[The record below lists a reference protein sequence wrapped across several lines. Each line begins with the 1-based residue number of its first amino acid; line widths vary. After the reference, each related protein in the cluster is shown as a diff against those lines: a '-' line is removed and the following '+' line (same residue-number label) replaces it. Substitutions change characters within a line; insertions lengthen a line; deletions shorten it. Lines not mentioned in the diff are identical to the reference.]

1 MYESMVFYKS
11 FYDAICGLDRELQAE
26 IYDAVIYYGIYGEI
40 KKLSPM
46 ALSIFTL
53 IKPQI
58 DANNRRKENGKK
70 GAEYGK
76 MGGRPKKENPTETP
90 KKPQENPTETP
101 NVNVKVNVKVKDNDS
116 IGEKR
121 KRFIPPTLEEVKAYA
136 SERGNLVDAQ
146 KFYDYYTQGNWKD
159 AKGNPVK
166 NWKQKM
172 ITWEKHSDKPKQN
185 RFNDH
190 PQANVDL
197 LELEK
202 KIFAN

>member
-26 IYDAVIYYGIYGEI
+26 IYDAVIYYGIYGEV
-40 KKLSPM
+40 KELSPM
-46 ALSIFTL
+46 ASSIFIL

-90 KKPQENPTETP
+90 KKPQENPIETP
-101 NVNVKVNVKVKDNDS
+101 NVKVNVKVKDNDS

-121 KRFIPPTLEEVKAYA
+121 KRFIPPTLEEVKGYA

-146 KFYDYYTQGNWKD
+146 KFYDYYTQGGWKD
-159 AKGNPVK
+159 AKGNAVK

-190 PQANVDL
+190 PQNDVDL
-197 LELEK
+197 VELEK